1 MSERDEIPREG
12 WVPLVLRALVHALAA
27 GVLAHPLASGGAV
40 AAAAVGSGLGAA
52 FGPRLARSDLRA
64 IALLGIG
71 LGGVFLAL
79 LLRFVFVDTQLLAA
93 SLGPSTSLRSGDFLF
108 FLFAPAAVSLSLR
121 ALATR
126 RRGLQALEV
135 GLVGVAFAQLVVAH
149 RQGAINRPFEI
160 ADPILASGG
169 DPTELLFGVGA
180 AATAVIVLLLLGER
194 SFLRSLMHLSVVAL
208 LLLLFLGTSSVIEM
222 PEPEQDPSGL
232 GLRPEENEDEDE
244 SDSSEG
250 GQGGGSSNSEPEP
263 NEELEFQDELEQ
275 PQSATPVGVVIFHD
289 DWSPPYGVYYL
300 RQAAFS
306 QYNGRRLVAATQ
318 LGIDGDL
325 ARDFPTVAYDVAEPP
340 PMGSSRAPVETTVA
354 LLAEHTRPF
363 GLEAPVRFTPA
374 RNPDARRFRRV
385 YKVSS
390 AVLTADFA
398 SMLGARA
405 GNPSWSAEERATY
418 TAAPDDPRY
427 AELAQRIL
435 QEQLPE
441 HLREDPAARIAAIT
455 GWLGE
460 RGTYSLRSR
469 HADAEDPTADF
480 LFGDLT
486 GYCVHFA
493 HAAAYLMRAAG
504 LPTRVASGY
513 AIDEATRQGGSA
525 LLVTGGASHA
535 WPEVYLEGFGW
546 VVADVTPAQV
556 LTPPGPPPDADLQR
570 LLGELAR
577 GLEAVPVE
585 EDAPVSRTIA
595 TLRDVLRWIGWSLL
609 GLLTFAF
616 VFLVIGKIVRRLAP
630 RFASQD
636 RLPIASYRAALD
648 QLGEL
653 ALRRRPG
660 ESREAFA
667 RRVSAI
673 APSFERLTRAN
684 VGAAFGSR
692 RVDPT
697 LETFRA
703 KLGEELARAF
713 PFWRRFVGRL
723 AFWSWLG
730 SR

>member
-1 MSERDEIPREG
+1 MSTRDELPREG
-12 WVPLVLRALVHALAA
+12 WVPLILRALVHALAA
-27 GVLAHPLASGGAV
+27 GVLAFPLASGGSV
-40 AAAAVGSGLGAA
+40 TAAAIGSGLGAA
-52 FGPRLARSDLRA
+52 FGPRLARSDLRSL
-64 IALLGIG
+64 ALVG
-71 LGGVFLAL
+71 LGFAGVFLAI
-79 LLRFVFVDTQLLAA
+79 LLRFLFVDTQLLAS
-93 SLGPSTSLRSGDFLF
+93 SLGPSASLRSGDFFF
-108 FLFAPAAVSLSLR
+108 FLLAPASVSLSLR

-149 RQGAINRPFEI
+149 RQGAINRPFEL

-169 DPTELLFGVGA
+169 DPTDLLFAVGA
-180 AATAVIVLLLLGER
+180 AATAVVVLLLLGER
-194 SFLRSLMHLSVVAL
+194 SLGRSLMHLSVVAL

-232 GLRPEENEDEDE
+232 GLRPEEGEGE
-244 SDSSEG
+244 SDTEQSQNG
-250 GQGGGSSNSEPEP
+250 RGGGSSNPEP

-275 PQSATPVGVVIFHD
+275 PQSATPVGVVVFHD

-318 LGIDGDL
+318 LGVDGDL

-340 PMGSSRAPVETTVA
+340 PMGSARAPVETTVA

-390 AVLTADFA
+390 AVLTADFS

-418 TAAPDDPRY
+418 TAAPSDPRY
-427 AELAQRIL
+427 AELARRIV

-460 RGTYSLRSR
+460 HGTYSLRSR

-577 GLEAVPVE
+577 GLDAVPVE
-585 EDAPVSRTIA
+585 EDAPISRTVA
-595 TLRDVLRWIGWSLL
+595 TLRDVLRWIGWTLL
-609 GLLTFAF
+609 GLLAFAF

-653 ALRRRPG
+653 ALRRHPG

-667 RRVSAI
+667 RRVAAI
-673 APSFERLTRAN
+673 APSFEPLTRAN
-684 VGAAFGSR
+684 VAAAFGSR
-692 RVDPT
+692 RVDPA

-703 KLGEELARAF
+703 KLGRELARAF
-713 PFWRRFVGRL
+713 PLWRRVVGRL